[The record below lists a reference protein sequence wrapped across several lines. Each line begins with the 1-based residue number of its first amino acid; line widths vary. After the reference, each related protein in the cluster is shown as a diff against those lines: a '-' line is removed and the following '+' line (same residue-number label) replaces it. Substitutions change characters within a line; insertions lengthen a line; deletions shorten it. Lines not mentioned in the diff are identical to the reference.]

1 MTMSTQPTSAWK
13 QPPPVARAAIA
24 VVAIAG
30 VTVLFL
36 AGITFFGL
44 AVAFP
49 IALPIAEELNLPVKA
64 IDLEIARQLADVA
77 WVFAAASVASFV
89 GALAVVV
96 VAIQRLSPVSDH

>member
-24 VVAIAG
+24 AVAIAG

-64 IDLEIARQLADVA
+64 IDMEIARQFADMA